1 MLSFITTAS
10 LKAVFGIS
18 MLGVSMLNVWLF
30 GHNVRQAMLGAG
42 SSLFGGLP
50 TVPQSMMGPIRL
62 PTPPP
67 PSDPVIK
74 ESILPHD
81 APITEPWWYE
91 DEEFTG
97 PAYSFSRFFF
107 DKTSFNLHTF
117 FRETSPV
124 FYIDEVVIKCIL
136 FFALIVGFI
145 SFCRYEMPQQ
155 QIVIEPEIIENCI
168 EEEPITQA
176 LTVYD
181 FTNHVDR
188 TKEQCDVHHATYN
201 HPEWSCDHCRR
212 QQQNIVTQEHKI
224 HDLEATLELT
234 VSDLTGLRSYAA
246 KYGNAL
252 SEAVEENGEL
262 KTQVAHL
269 KIQLSQ
275 AINRAETA
283 ENVAK
288 TVNQL
293 LCDKTQTLETVREH
307 YAHVVDMNRNL
318 CATNEENEV
327 TIRDLQLDVHEAKRV
342 NDSLKQSITRY
353 QIKFERQLEECKDRM
368 EFMAEYNH
376 PR

>member
-30 GHNVRQAMLGAG
+30 GHNIRQAMLGAG

-50 TVPQSMMGPIRL
+50 TVPQSMMEPIRL

-67 PSDPVIK
+67 PSVPVIK
-74 ESILPHD
+74 EAISQT
-81 APITEPWWYE
+81 TEPWWYE
-91 DEEFTG
+91 DEKFTD
-97 PAYSFSRFFF
+97 PMYFFF
-107 DKTSFNLHTF
+107 PFLCYQNIIFKTYIC
-117 FRETSPV
+117 FRESSPV
-124 FYIDEVVIKCIL
+124 FDEVVTKCIL
-136 FFALIVGFI
+136 FFALIIGFI
-145 SFCRYEMPQQ
+145 TFCRYELPPQQ
-155 QIVIEPEIIENCI
+155 STVIEPEIIETCI

-181 FTNHVDR
+181 FSNHVDR
-188 TKEQCDVHHATYN
+188 TKEHCDDHHATYN
-201 HPEWSCDHCRR
+201 HPEWSCDHCRE
-212 QQQNIVTQEHKI
+212 QQQNIITQEHKI
-224 HDLEATLELT
+224 HDLEGALKLT
-234 VSDLTGLRSYAA
+234 VTDLTGLRSYAD

-252 SEAVEENGEL
+252 SEAIDENGEF
-262 KTQVAHL
+262 KTEIAHL
-269 KIQLSQ
+269 KIKLSQ

-283 ENVAK
+283 ETVAK
-288 TVNQL
+288 TANQIM
-293 LCDKTQTLETVREH
+293 CDKSQSLEALREH
-307 YAHVVDMNRNL
+307 YAHVTDMNRNL

-327 TIRDLQLDVHEAKRV
+327 VIRNLQLDVHEAKRV